1 MGHQPLPSR
10 LGGCPRMAQELCSS
24 FLPSR
29 SGVLFAFLLA
39 APGSPSAKKPPRML
53 NPGLEAV
60 ES

>member
-10 LGGCPRMAQELCSS
+10 LGGSPGMA
-24 FLPSR
+24 LPPR

-39 APGSPSAKKPPRML
+39 APGSPSGKKPLRML